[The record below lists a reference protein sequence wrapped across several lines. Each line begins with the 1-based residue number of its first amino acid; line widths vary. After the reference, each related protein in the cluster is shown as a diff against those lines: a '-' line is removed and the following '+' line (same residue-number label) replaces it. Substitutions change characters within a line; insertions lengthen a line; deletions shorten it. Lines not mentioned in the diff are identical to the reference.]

1 MSYTSQFLNAIESF
15 PNLLAYFLLGLSAFV
30 ENLFPPIPGDTIT
43 AFGAFLVGTGKLSF
57 LGVYLST
64 TIGSFIGFI
73 TLFAIGGFL
82 GKRFFIEK
90 DYRFLKAKDIV
101 RAEKWF
107 GTYGY
112 FLIAFNRFL
121 PGLRS
126 AISVAAGLA
135 SLKLFWVAL
144 LSLVSCGAWNLLWI
158 LLGFSLG
165 TRWETMEERMSEL
178 IGTYNMA
185 ILISMAVL
193 LLLFLLLKKVRK
205 RRR

>member
-1 MSYTSQFLNAIESF
+1 
-15 PNLLAYFLLGLSAFV
+15 
-30 ENLFPPIPGDTIT
+30 
-43 AFGAFLVGTGKLSF
+43 
-57 LGVYLST
+57 
-64 TIGSFIGFI
+64 
-73 TLFAIGGFL
+73 L

-126 AISVAAGLA
+126 AISVAAGLT

-165 TRWETMEERMSEL
+165 THWETMEKRMSGL

-193 LLLFLLLKKVRK
+193 LLLFLVLKKVRK
-205 RRR
+205 RRQ